1 MHFLPKCNYV
11 NVKEKSYTKCTE
23 DANKW
28 RAILRAIMERSV
40 EKIPE
45 LSVDVTGVV
54 TRLERTEKRRIWEKE
69 QQDMGIDGVK

>member
-1 MHFLPKCNYV
+1 M
-11 NVKEKSYTKCTE
+11 
-23 DANKW
+23 
-28 RAILRAIMERSV
+28 